1 MWGYADYKANYL
13 SYPREKKVEEMAM
26 LMAVI
31 FTTTLL
37 TAGAASLAWL
47 QYEGHPH
54 RTSQV
59 ICRSIIFFVVAFI
72 VLVGGVV

>member
-1 MWGYADYKANYL
+1 
-13 SYPREKKVEEMAM
+13 M
-26 LMAVI
+26 LIAVL

-59 ICRSIIFFVVAFI
+59 ICRSIIFFVVVFI
-72 VLVGGVV
+72 IIGGGCL

>member
-1 MWGYADYKANYL
+1 
-13 SYPREKKVEEMAM
+13 M
-26 LMAVI
+26 LI
-31 FTTTLL
+31 TILFTTTLL

-59 ICRSIIFFVVAFI
+59 ICRSIIFFVVVFI
-72 VLVGGVV
+72 IISGGCL